1 MLPSPSANVLAQKK
15 HIFLFFEG
23 IERVKQRI

>member
-1 MLPSPSANVLAQKK
+1 MLPIPSAKVFAQKK

-23 IERVKQRI
+23 IERVEQRI